1 MQLIDLIVISLR
13 TLAKN
18 KLRSGLTVLGIV
30 MGIGAVTTMVSI
42 GHGAEHIV
50 RSLFRN
56 FGSNVVVVIPA
67 NSQSGGIRQGA
78 VVTLTEADS
87 IAISE
92 ECPSVLAA
100 TPLIAT
106 SGQIQN
112 GNGVNWPPKDLL
124 GVSPDYIIVRNWDMA
139 GGEIFGEREVDEAA
153 KVCVIGQTIVRE
165 LFPDVD
171 PLGQTV
177 RIKNIPF
184 HVIGVLARK
193 GASLFGQ
200 DQDDIVLVPYS
211 TVRKRLQGSTFT
223 NINAV
228 IVSARSQDLT
238 EQAEKEMRLLLTER
252 HRVPPGEPADFE
264 VRNMADVES
273 ILTMITASLAAMISM
288 IAAISLAVGGVGIM
302 NIMLVAVTERTRE
315 IGIRMALG
323 ARRRDILWQFL
334 VESVVLSAVG
344 GVIGIIVGVALS
356 GLLTWLIN
364 VMLPTVHWPF
374 SVSIPTAIIAFVFAT
389 AVGLFFGYYP
399 ARRASLLDPIEA
411 LRYD

>member
-1 MQLIDLIVISLR
+1 MKIIDLLVISLR
-13 TLAKN
+13 TLSKN

-50 RSLFRN
+50 RNLFRS

-67 NSQSGGIRQGA
+67 NSQSGGIRQGS
-78 VVTLTEADS
+78 VVTLKESDS
-87 IAISE
+87 VAISE
-92 ECPSVLAA
+92 ECPAVLAA

-106 SGQIQN
+106 SGQITF
-112 GNGVNWPPKDLL
+112 GNLNWNPKDLL
-124 GVSPDYIIVRNWDMA
+124 GVGPDFPIVRNWNIA
-139 GGEIFGEREVDEAA
+139 SGEFFGKRDVDEAA
-153 KVCVIGQTIVRE
+153 KVCVIGQTIVTQ
-165 LFPDVD
+165 LYPDVD
-171 PLGQTV
+171 PIDQWLT
-177 RIKNIPF
+177 IKGIPF
-184 HVIGVLARK
+184 HVIGVFAKK

-200 DQDDIVLVPYS
+200 DQDDIIAMPLS
-211 TVRKRLQGSTFT
+211 TVRKRMHGSTFT

-228 IVSARSQDLT
+228 LVSARDQSLT
-238 EQAEKEMRLLLTER
+238 GQAEKEIRMLLMER

-264 VRNMADVES
+264 VRNMADVEA

-288 IAAISLAVGGVGIM
+288 IAAISLVVGGVGIM

-323 ARRRDILWQFL
+323 ARPRDILRQFL
-334 VESVVLSAVG
+334 VESVVLSAIG
-344 GVIGIIVGVALS
+344 GVIGITVGVSLS
-356 GLLTWLIN
+356 ALLTWLIN
-364 VMLPTVHWPF
+364 FMLPTVHWPF
-374 SVSIPTAIIAFVFAT
+374 SVSIPTAIIALVFAT

-399 ARRASLLDPIEA
+399 ARRASRLDPIEA